1 MKRQVIDFSIVG
13 KQPTK
18 TVYEFA
24 FIIQLDSN
32 FLQGAIFYL
41 KRNIIESIDTFLP
54 LIENLQTSIYE
65 FFDIGTKRNFII
77 QS

>member
-1 MKRQVIDFSIVG
+1 MYD
-13 KQPTK
+13 
-18 TVYEFA
+18 FA

-41 KRNIIESIDTFLP
+41 KRNIIESIDTLLP
-54 LIENLQTSIYE
+54 LIETLQTSIYE
-65 FFDIGTKRNFII
+65 FFDIGTKRDFII